1 MPVELFD
8 VWYVIFDVWY
18 VFTNSTYHQIIL
30 KIEQLTVE

>member
-8 VWYVIFDVWY
+8 VWYVIFDFWY